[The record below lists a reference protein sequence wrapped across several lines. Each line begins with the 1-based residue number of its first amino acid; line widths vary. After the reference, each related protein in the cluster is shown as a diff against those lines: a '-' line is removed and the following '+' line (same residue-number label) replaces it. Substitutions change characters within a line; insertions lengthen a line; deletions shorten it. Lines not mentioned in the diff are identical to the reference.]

1 MPNADRAIA
10 VRRRR
15 LGARPAGTVSLR
27 GSITPDNWTTR
38 QSAIATA
45 ARREQSQELHH
56 RRRGGRSRARRL
68 SLLNSPTA
76 AHTAMIY
83 AFDLIERDDEDL
95 RHLPFLDRKSA
106 LARLLTIP
114 RLASGLTNTLPKI
127 GLPCSPMLAGL
138 APRASCRRR
147 SMAPIEPAR
156 TASGSSFA
164 IRPASRYSG
173 GAAPKKNRAP
183 THRSASKYFCAY
195 PGSCARNLLLIPGSG
210 RPSRGPAPRL
220 RRPFSNRQMLHRVAC
235 FR

>member
-15 LGARPAGTVSLR
+15 LGARPAGTVPLR
-27 GSITPDNWTTR
+27 GSIAATPDKRTAR
-38 QSAIATA
+38 LSAIATA

-83 AFDLIERDDEDL
+83 AFDLIERDDEGL

-147 SMAPIEPAR
+147 SMATIEPAR
-156 TASGSSFA
+156 TASGSRFA

-173 GAAPKKNRAP
+173 GAAPKKIGRQLIALRQSISAP
-183 THRSASKYFCAY
+183 TRDRARATCCSSPARVGRVGPSTPPSTALQQSAD
-195 PGSCARNLLLIPGSG
+195 
-210 RPSRGPAPRL
+210 AP
-220 RRPFSNRQMLHRVAC
+220 
-235 FR
+235 